1 MILTQYPA
9 SSFDEL
15 SRGTDASTRSAD
27 HRIEAG
33 RVAFGA
39 LSAADST
46 DYFQITPG
54 AGSFA
59 LVVSADPANGFATSS
74 QRTDFAIRITDA
86 TGRVLLNGSG
96 SGPDIYTQS
105 LPFISPNNNT
115 YYVEITN
122 QTAGDVRYAA
132 SLLPGPTA
140 TISDNLD
147 GVANRATS
155 SVAFQLTFS
164 EPVTGLD
171 ASDITVTNGTLT
183 ALTGSGSQWTAQVTP
198 KLDVASGVLGITL
211 RAGAVSSV
219 ATGVANASVSNTSQA
234 IDTLALAPKLVT
246 DASFRFSVDPQVTLQ
261 TSLGSVVLALDPEAA
276 PATVA
281 NLLAYADRGFYD
293 GTLMH
298 RVIPGF
304 MAQGGGFTS
313 GMVLK
318 AGTYD
323 PITLESTNGLANL
336 RGTIAMARTNVADS
350 ATSQFFIN
358 QVDNA
363 FLNYSSPTSPGYA
376 VFGHVLSGLAVV
388 DAMVAVPTATVNGS
402 ADVPVNDI
410 TIQTMRQTLAG
421 SSTSNLGRLSL
432 SALEPGATWSYSL
445 DGGVQW
451 QAGSGNT
458 LSLPDGH
465 YDAGAIQVRQTDA
478 AGNDSANIGRFTS
491 DLLVDTQAPGLRSF
505 SPADGARGVAPADNL
520 VLQFSEA
527 ILRGSGSIELRS
539 GSPTGTLVER
549 FDAAASDRLTVA
561 GSTLTIDPTQAL
573 AAGTPHFLTLAA
585 GSVTDLLGNAWAGSG
600 DLDFTTNH
608 PGHVGISGQMAA
620 GATLTAIVS
629 DTDGTAPAQYQW
641 FADGAPIAGATADR
655 LLLDAGQATQTI
667 TVSARY
673 TDGLGTAEEVTGG
686 LGKTVELL
694 AYSWKAHSLLDG
706 VAVDAGP
713 RSAATDA
720 SGTLRFDAVTE
731 STLGLQARHTL
742 TGADAAAADQAVNL
756 QDAIAILK
764 MIVGLDVNGPG
775 RALSPYQAFA
785 ADVDGSGS
793 VGLDDAIAVLRHV
806 VGLPAPAP
814 QWLFFNEADT
824 AVPATAMLSPGA
836 VPALAADLSGGSPVQ
851 AGLVA
856 VLRGDVDG
864 SHVADG
870 APDLDAIQPGYF
882 DALTARTGL
891 DLSQFGIYPG

>member
-1 MILTQYPA
+1 MILTHYPA
-9 SSFDEL
+9 SSLDEL
-15 SRGTDASTRSAD
+15 SRGGDSSTRSAD
-27 HRIEAG
+27 YRIEAG

-39 LSAADST
+39 LSTADST

-54 AGSFA
+54 VGSFA
-59 LVVSADPANGFATSS
+59 LVVSGDPANGLASS
-74 QRTDFAIRITDA
+74 SLRADFGIRITDA
-86 TGRVLLNGSG
+86 TGRVLLNGTG
-96 SGPDIYTQS
+96 SGPDVYTHS
-105 LPFISPNNNT
+105 LPFLSSNNNT

-122 QTAGDVRYAA
+122 QAAGEVRYAA
-132 SLLPGPTA
+132 SLLTGPTA
-140 TISDNLD
+140 TISDNVD
-147 GVANRATS
+147 GIVNRATT
-155 SVAFQLTFS
+155 SVSFQLSFN
-164 EPVTGLD
+164 EAVTGLD

-198 KLDVASGVLGITL
+198 KLDVASGALGIAL

-219 ATGVANASVSNTSQA
+219 ATGIANASVTNTSQA

-246 DASFRFSVDPQVTLQ
+246 DASFRYAVDPQVTLQ

-323 PITLESTNGLANL
+323 PITLESANGLANL

-363 FLNYSSPTSPGYA
+363 FLNYSSPASPGYA

-402 ADVPVNDI
+402 ADVPVTDI

-421 SSTSNLGRLSL
+421 SSTSNGGRLTL
-432 SALEPGATWSYSL
+432 AALEPGATWSYSL
-445 DGGVQW
+445 DGGAHW
-451 QAGSGNT
+451 QAGSGTT
-458 LSLPDGH
+458 LALPDGH
-465 YDAGAIQVRQTDA
+465 YEAGAIQVRQTDA

-491 DLLVDTQAPGLRSF
+491 DLLVDTQGPGLLGF
-505 SPADGARGVAPADNL
+505 QPGDGAQGVAPGDNL
-520 VLQFSEA
+520 VLQFNEA

-539 GSPTGTLVER
+539 GSPTGALVER
-549 FDAAASDRLTVA
+549 FDAAASDRLTLA

-573 AAGTPHFLTLAA
+573 AAGTHYFLTLAA

-600 DLDFTTNH
+600 DLDFSTNH
-608 PGHVGISGQMAA
+608 PGQVGISGQMAV

-629 DTDGTAPAQYQW
+629 DADGTAPAQYQW
-641 FADGAPIAGATADR
+641 FADGTPIADATADR
-655 LLLDAGQATQTI
+655 LLLDAGLAAQTI

-673 TDGLGTAEEVTGG
+673 TDGHGTAEAVTGG

-694 AYSWKAHSLLDG
+694 AYSWKAHSLLGG

-720 SGTLRFDAVTE
+720 SGALRFEAVTE
-731 STLGLQARHTL
+731 PTLGLQARHTP
-742 TGADAAAADQAVNL
+742 TGAAATAADQAVDL

-785 ADVDGSGS
+785 ADADGSGN
-793 VGLDDAIAVLRHV
+793 VGLEDAIAVLRHV

-814 QWLFFNEADT
+814 QWLFFNEAEA
-824 AVPATAMLSPGA
+824 AVPATNVLNPGA
-836 VPALAADLSGGSPVQ
+836 VPALTVELSDGSPVP

-870 APDLDAIQPGYF
+870 APDLDAVQPGYF

-891 DLSQFGIYPG
+891 DPSQFGIYPG